1 MFLYDILQ
9 QRGWSPADD
18 LGRIKLIVSEGFP
31 RGSVTVPVER
41 VKNVAAFAFQHA
53 PLCKLTLTPEIGL
66 QAHKLHHSDPR
77 GCRPRM
83 AEPVTLVALT
93 RPLL

>member
-1 MFLYDILQ
+1 MYGYNTNPDSHVADLTKNGDLDTLRFPVFLYDILQ

-18 LGRIKLIVSEGFP
+18 LGRIKLIISEGFP

-53 PLCKLTLTPEIGL
+53 PLCMLKPTP
-66 QAHKLHHSDPR
+66 
-77 GCRPRM
+77 
-83 AEPVTLVALT
+83 
-93 RPLL
+93 